1 MVAEEAAGR
10 LQAGAAAA
18 AARRRLQEALR
29 LARMKAEETHPRA
42 EEEAVAQ
49 WVLLMLARRWRW
61 RTAQK
66 REVGMVGGTCRTGG
80 HA

>member
-1 MVAEEAAGR
+1 MSTQDIRATQRHMQDSTAEAAGR

-29 LARMKAEETHPRA
+29 LAHMKAEETHPRA

-49 WVLLMLARRWRW
+49 W
-61 RTAQK
+61 
-66 REVGMVGGTCRTGG
+66 
-80 HA
+80 